1 MTALLFLRQTFAE
14 WRPVWAQ
21 LRRTRL
27 AFSLTLIV
35 LAGAG
40 TGGRVLLPTL
50 AFVVLLAATATAA
63 ASLTGP
69 EAGRV
74 AALTL
79 RHPAS
84 PLALAV
90 GRWIA
95 VATLA
100 GLVTLLAGVGAAWQV
115 ELGWRAGVDAALS
128 AMTTALPGALCGPL
142 VTVGWWRLKAP

>member
-1 MTALLFLRQTFAE
+1 MTALLFFRQTFAE

-27 AFSLTLIV
+27 AFLLTLIGC
-35 LAGAG
+35 AGAG
-40 TGGRVLLPTL
+40 IGGRVVLPAL
-50 AFVVLLAATATAA
+50 ALAVLLAATATAA
-63 ASLTGP
+63 VALAGP

-95 VATLA
+95 VALLA
-100 GLVTLLAGVGAAWQV
+100 AVVTLLAGVGAAWRV
-115 ELGWRAGVDAALS
+115 ELGWRAGVDAAIS
-128 AMTTALPGALCGPL
+128 AVTTALPATLCGPL
-142 VTVGWWRLKAP
+142 LTAGWWRGRAP